1 MGNSIKI
8 DMDIIDEMSEKDK
21 REFIHHGYH
30 RCDIFI
36 YRGQTCFSSRFIEY
50 ILENLQNKT
59 DNKELIENLEEAV
72 QYGSGGIGYQHLRLN
87 TDAITNK
94 AYQEVNTK
102 QCNNEEW
109 LERLENGVYGED
121 DRNTEHTKRMKKIM
135 KEEEEEFLKELKE
148 RNQNDK

>member
-21 REFIHHGYH
+21 KEFIYHQYH

-50 ILENLQNKT
+50 IIENLQNKT
-59 DNKELIENLEEAV
+59 HNKKLIENLEEAV

-87 TDAITNK
+87 ADAITNK
-94 AYQEVNTK
+94 HSQEVDNGD
-102 QCNNEEW
+102 EEDI
-109 LERLENGVYGED
+109 ERQKCK
-121 DRNTEHTKRMKKIM
+121 EH
-135 KEEEEEFLKELKE
+135 EEEIHKGLQQMIQYLDSD
-148 RNQNDK
+148 NI

>member
-21 REFIHHGYH
+21 KEFIWHQYH

-59 DNKELIENLEEAV
+59 DNKKLIENLEEAV

-87 TDAITNK
+87 PDAITNK
-94 AYQEVNTK
+94 HSQEIDNGD
-102 QCNNEEW
+102 EEDI
-109 LERLENGVYGED
+109 ERRECK
-121 DRNTEHTKRMKKIM
+121 EHEEEMFKGLQQMIQHID
-135 KEEEEEFLKELKE
+135 KEENAK
-148 RNQNDK
+148 

>member
-21 REFIHHGYH
+21 KEFIYHQYH

-50 ILENLQNKT
+50 IIENLQNKT
-59 DNKELIENLEEAV
+59 HNKKLIENLEKAV

-87 TDAITNK
+87 ADAITNK
-94 AYQEVNTK
+94 HSQEVDNGD
-102 QCNNEEW
+102 EEDI
-109 LERLENGVYGED
+109 ERQKCE
-121 DRNTEHTKRMKKIM
+121 EH
-135 KEEEEEFLKELKE
+135 EEEIHKGLQQMIQYLDSD
-148 RNQNDK
+148 NT